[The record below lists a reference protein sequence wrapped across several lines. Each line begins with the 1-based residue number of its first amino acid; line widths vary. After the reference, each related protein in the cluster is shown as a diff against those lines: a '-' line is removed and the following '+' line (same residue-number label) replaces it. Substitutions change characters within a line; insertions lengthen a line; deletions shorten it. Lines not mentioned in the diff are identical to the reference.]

1 MFDSLFKNK
10 LTDCLLRPNLCH
22 ARINII
28 QDILSHLTQSRFSK
42 IFYSKKKKGFQKY
55 LFYLSSIFSFN
66 FSLFAYVKI

>member
-42 IFYSKKKKGFQKY
+42 IFYSKKKKVFKNIYSICHQFFRLILVY
-55 LFYLSSIFSFN
+55 LLM
-66 FSLFAYVKI
+66 